1 MAAADDP
8 QRPAASAPAAADDPQ
23 RQGRLVRCALAIAMI
38 FLSGGAVYG
47 WPSMRQMGLVPRDIL
62 NTGPLTASQYSSDHF
77 LSRVEIKAD
86 ALKIS
91 SEERM
96 RESKE
101 LLEQIISVLRSRVKP
116 VPLYK
121 IHA

>member
-47 WPSMRQMGLVPRDIL
+47 WPSMRQIL
-62 NTGPLTASQYSSDHF
+62 RCTRPPAKNAASTSPMRGSTSGSPL
-77 LSRVEIKAD
+77 
-86 ALKIS
+86 ALRRTMS
-91 SEERM
+91 P
-96 RESKE
+96 
-101 LLEQIISVLRSRVKP
+101 SVW
-116 VPLYK
+116 
-121 IHA
+121 